1 MSGKR
6 RFDAVDPIVT
16 ALMTKITGAA
26 ALHVLL
32 MRLALAQDA
41 YDVFG
46 WKADMVFTMAD
57 VSSRFR
63 ELLRCLDSDDWKQRS
78 RAVRTLLF
86 PLLIGAFGRL
96 RWASQI
102 VLSRLAVMDMQ
113 SDDDTDTEA

>member
-46 WKADMVFTMAD
+46 WKAASVYTMTD
-57 VSSRFR
+57 VSLRFR
-63 ELLRCLDSDDWKQRS
+63 ELLQVLDSKDWKKRS
-78 RAVRTLLF
+78 KTVRRVLF
-86 PLLIGAFGRL
+86 PFVIAAFGRI

-102 VLSRLAVMDMQ
+102 VLSRLVVMDAQ
-113 SDDDTDTEA
+113 SDEDTDVEA